1 MQDNMRFYVEQITR
15 AQEDE
20 RKRIARELH
29 DEASPPLLLLIQQID
44 AITSSTKH
52 LSESR
57 VEALENLRTR
67 ALETL
72 EGLRRC
78 AQDLRPRILDDLGLI
93 AALEWM
99 AEDLEKNYGIATKV
113 EVAGIERSFPDEI
126 QVLLFRIAQE
136 AMSNIR
142 RHAKASEAE
151 VKLESDHDSI
161 RMTISD
167 NGKGFTPPAQ
177 ANELARSGRLGIVG
191 MSERARLLGGSL
203 TIQSES
209 HNGTKVF
216 AEVPVPEHA
225 K

>member
-1 MQDNMRFYVEQITR
+1 MRFYVEQITR

-29 DEASPPLLLLIQQID
+29 DETSPPLLLLIQQID
-44 AITSSTKH
+44 AITSSPKR
-52 LSESR
+52 LSKSL
-57 VEALENLRTR
+57 VEALENLRTK
-67 ALETL
+67 AIEAL

-93 AALEWM
+93 AALEWI
-99 AEDLEKNYGIATKV
+99 AEDLEKSYGIATKV
-113 EVAGIERSFPDEI
+113 EVVGIEKSYPDEV

-142 RHAKASEAE
+142 RHAKASAAA
-151 VKLESDHDSI
+151 VKLELEHDSI
-161 RMTISD
+161 KMTISD
-167 NGKGFTPPAQ
+167 NGKGFTPPAR

-191 MSERARLLGGSL
+191 MSERAHLLGGKL
-203 TIQSES
+203 TIQSKAGG
-209 HNGTKVF
+209 GTKVF
-216 AEVPVPEHA
+216 AEVPVS